1 MNKKANHSAVILSVI
16 ALFALGGIAIINS
29 GATGAVSTALPC
41 TTAAD
46 CPNGQACIEG
56 FCQVFERAGPISE
69 GVEFTAVPLGNPSQA
84 TIRIQRIQNLRA
96 SADSYFM
103 PRATVQMIITTSGQT
118 ILGHSNGPL
127 ELIDP
132 LKNSENWEFNFKL
145 IDDTIVSLSIPNPAL
160 FGELN
165 ANENGFRVQTDSAHY
180 SMLTDAAAQIRSLC
194 AACEVTTNPAA
205 LNLNVRYSSQ
215 ATEFG
220 FSVPRVGP
228 PATVTVDKNPNRQ
241 LNCGERT
248 TITATVKDSAG
259 QNVADHTPVILDD
272 NPLVGSFIPN
282 PAETL
287 SGIAM
292 SEYTAPSTPFVGI
305 VRITAT
311 ADSVSGFTDVDVQCV

>member
-194 AACEVTTNPAA
+194 VACEVTTNPAA
-205 LNLNVRYSSQ
+205 LDLNVRYSVP

-220 FSVPRVGP
+220 FSVPQVSP
-228 PATVTVDKNPNRQ
+228 PDVTIIASGLIPLSVVINAGSTVDFFNSDVDQAALSCTGGPEQFTTLINPGNTFTQ
-241 LNCGERT
+241 VFNIAGFSYLCEDTNVPFGSRT
-248 TITATVKDSAG
+248 TIQV
-259 QNVADHTPVILDD
+259 V
-272 NPLVGSFIPN
+272 
-282 PAETL
+282 
-287 SGIAM
+287 
-292 SEYTAPSTPFVGI
+292 
-305 VRITAT
+305 
-311 ADSVSGFTDVDVQCV
+311 